1 MGDEDDAEGD
11 PGEESDDVAGDGRE
25 SSRGVHGDL
34 QSWLK
39 LQLQSIRCAWQDAG
53 NSLTC
58 HLLQSRTLRICAMNP
73 EPVGGVL
80 GGTAVGASNG
90 IPAGELPR
98 ETKRDQ
104 IVLSAYES
112 CQRVIM

>member
-1 MGDEDDAEGD
+1 
-11 PGEESDDVAGDGRE
+11 
-25 SSRGVHGDL
+25 
-34 QSWLK
+34 
-39 LQLQSIRCAWQDAG
+39 
-53 NSLTC
+53 
-58 HLLQSRTLRICAMNP
+58 MNP